1 MPDHNNFAQRGVH
14 RVPQRIPCG
23 TQQVTQ
29 NGRVTSTFALH
40 TDSAADVGALF
51 DISLDI
57 DAHIV
62 SMSQS
67 GERAIAGVT
76 SGRISLGETVT
87 WRARHFGI
95 WFTMTSKITALDR
108 PARFVDEQVNGPFK
122 TFIHEHSYEQTAAGS
137 RMTDTITVASPIFG
151 RLAER
156 LVLVPYLRWLI
167 AKRNKDLVR
176 ALS

>member
-1 MPDHNNFAQRGVH
+1 MP
-14 RVPQRIPCG
+14 
-23 TQQVTQ
+23 
-29 NGRVTSTFALH
+29 STFSLI
-40 TDSAADVGALF
+40 TTSSADVEALF

-67 GERAIAGVT
+67 GERAIDGVT
-76 SGRISLGETVT
+76 TGRISLGETVT

-95 WFTMTSKITALDR
+95 WFTMTSKVTALDR
-108 PARFVDEQVNGPFK
+108 PTHFVDEQVKGPFK
-122 TFIHEHSYEQTAAGS
+122 AFVHKHTYEQIPAGS

-151 RLAER
+151 KFAER

-167 AKRNKDLVR
+167 AKRNTDLVR
-176 ALS
+176 ALN